1 MSHDDPLSSRR
12 HKNRSVTKRHYAMS
26 LFGLLR
32 KDVDEDN
39 LMFHMLTA
47 TTPMIWPGSIMAI

>member
-1 MSHDDPLSSRR
+1 
-12 HKNRSVTKRHYAMS
+12 MS

-47 TTPMIWPGSIMAI
+47 TTPMI

>member
-39 LMFHMLTA
+39 LMFRMLTA
-47 TTPMIWPGSIMAI
+47 TTPMI